1 MWNEP
6 LECFFSRRKAA
17 AAAVQ
22 DTSVDICSDWMLCSF
37 NAPLLT
43 AVAVSYGFYT
53 FMPLI
58 CPQCEEGSHVRA
70 DIRTAHQV
78 QLFGTDSII
87 EYILWDISV
96 LLTFISVWTHF
107 ENKSIKMTDS

>member
-6 LECFFSRRKAA
+6 LECFLSRWEAAEAA
-17 AAAVQ
+17 AAAAQ
-22 DTSVDICSDWMLCSF
+22 ETSVDICSDWMLCSF

-58 CPQCEEGSHVRA
+58 CPPCEEVSHVTA
-70 DIRTAHQV
+70 ALRTAHQV

-87 EYILWDISV
+87 EYILWDISD
-96 LLTFISVWTHF
+96 LLTFFSVWTH
-107 ENKSIKMTDS
+107 